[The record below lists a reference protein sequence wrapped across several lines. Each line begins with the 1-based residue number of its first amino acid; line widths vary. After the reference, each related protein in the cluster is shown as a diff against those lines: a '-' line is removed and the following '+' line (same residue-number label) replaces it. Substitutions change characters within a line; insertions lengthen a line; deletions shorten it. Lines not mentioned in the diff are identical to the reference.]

1 MDLLLLF
8 FIQFLQCTSLLWIYF
23 LLLTYPIN
31 FQTYITKLKVF
42 LLDISHRHSE
52 IIDLPHRSKH
62 PN

>member
-8 FIQFLQCTSLLWIYF
+8 FIQFLQCTSLLWICF
-23 LLLTYPIN
+23 ILLTYPKI
-31 FQTYITKLKVF
+31 FQTYITKLKLF
-42 LLDISHRHSE
+42 LLYISHHHSE